1 MSASKTRRL
10 DTSMDER
17 ERTLL
22 ESSKLVSHTDSGL
35 REELSK
41 ILGSTHVRMHA
52 DQVLEDPKAFSRPA
66 SHARQMSH
74 GNVQRILQLLEG
86 HTVSLEKVHSSLE
99 LLHAAVS
106 DAAAVAPVAPVAP
119 VVLTCDMFSS
129 HTHCGRA
136 TWVCDLTCDVVCA
149 LIISCNKVTNC
160 GGKLLFV
167 CKETS
172 LRMIPRLF

>member
-1 MSASKTRRL
+1 
-10 DTSMDER
+10 MDER

-119 VVLTCDMFSS
+119 VAAVAAVAA
-129 HTHCGRA
+129 RA
-136 TWVCDLTCDVVCA
+136 PRRSFN
-149 LIISCNKVTNC
+149 IR
-160 GGKLLFV
+160 
-167 CKETS
+167 S
-172 LRMIPRLF
+172 LERLHMKRR